1 MSRIALLTV
10 SMFLFSGLLGC
21 VTSGVT
27 RPSEQVAS
35 ISSVSPASVEP
46 GLYWAGAGKWRG
58 SARSRVAP
66 RPFTLK
72 IFKED
77 ESYRAE
83 YALENGPAWFSF
95 QPVVREKVEVKQE
108 HDGSI
113 SIRLGPTLYFNLTKL
128 QAQAESG

>member
-1 MSRIALLTV
+1 
-10 SMFLFSGLLGC
+10 
-21 VTSGVT
+21 
-27 RPSEQVAS
+27 
-35 ISSVSPASVEP
+35 VSPASVEP
-46 GLYWAGAGKWRG
+46 DLYWAGAGKWRG
-58 SARSRVAP
+58 SARPRVAP